1 MVQICD
7 DSIYDTT
14 LLLLYLFSCDRHRHC
29 YVTDVTGGQG
39 QKSWKGDV
47 KSAILREGV
56 KSELWRVAGGG
67 KPKFSGG
74 VVCPQMQSLN
84 Q

>member
-1 MVQICD
+1 MGKVENP
-7 DSIYDTT
+7 
-14 LLLLYLFSCDRHRHC
+14 
-29 YVTDVTGGQG
+29 GG
-39 QKSWKGDV
+39 GDV

-74 VVCPQMQSLN
+74 GLCVPRCKVLTNDTAVTVIIPDHVYDVKKNCPKRILVGYSK
-84 Q
+84 